1 VVHSVSRHFSWL
13 GANSGANWKE
23 KNLLP
28 SVFIRDAS
36 SWCLMILFHVTSREN
51 AEAIRRDGFR
61 DAPGF
66 YTTENE
72 FRGVWFFDRPSDAND
87 DPRDDTVLAV
97 DLPLSAADL
106 DAYEWKQEGK
116 SHREWLIPAAFVNK
130 YWWPTS
136 S

>member
-1 VVHSVSRHFSWL
+1 MSHDFVSRNQPRERRSDQARWL
-13 GANSGANWKE
+13 
-23 KNLLP
+23 
-28 SVFIRDAS
+28 
-36 SWCLMILFHVTSREN
+36 
-51 AEAIRRDGFR
+51 R